1 MRRFSVMEE
10 NKINVKAL
18 TLIALAALALCV
30 IMGALVF
37 IFGRQAGTT
46 VFPPKTDDGIV
57 TYCRKNNV
65 TSSSFTEQTTLTL
78 TNDGR
83 FSLSPSPLLSY
94 IATGTYTVENGKL
107 RLDTDD
113 GTDKHYTFSIKDDGK
128 TLIFDGENSS
138 KWEWHPEMNDGTE
151 LELSPEREKVYSY
164 LFQDRRDSSLYP
176 VARLMFTDDGS
187 YTMTFLASREYSET
201 GTYTVKDGK
210 LTMNTDDGE
219 YYFTF
224 LIEDDG
230 KTLILD
236 GENSSEWKWYPTVK
250 DGTEFAVLGDPA
262 PTWCK

>member
-37 IFGRQAGTT
+37 IFGRQAETT

-57 TYCRKNNV
+57 TYCRKDNV
-65 TSSSFTEQTTLTL
+65 TSDSFTEQTTLTL

-83 FSLSPSPLLSY
+83 FSLSFSMLYSSSCK
-94 IATGTYTVENGKL
+94 GTYIINDNKL
-107 RLDTDD
+107 TLNTDD
-113 GTDKHYTFSIKDDGK
+113 DAYHFTFLIKDDGK
-128 TLIFDGENSS
+128 TLVFDGENSS
-138 KWEWHPEMNDGTE
+138 EWKWYPEMNDGTE

-164 LFQDRRDSSLYP
+164 LFQDRRDPSLYP